1 MNAIMKL
8 SITALLPVAALL
20 QPQGLP
26 TSPLGN
32 NGSTPLPP
40 RALTT
45 PLERISAQFR
55 VPVNVLEAISFAESS
70 HNKLALAHNPAGDAK
85 YGRTRSS
92 AYGLMQVRGL
102 WAGTEIC
109 PEAVAPTDLY
119 EPITNVTCG
128 TRLLRHELNR
138 FGDDLK
144 LALAAYNGGPKCVRN
159 GSVICPEASRYAEK
173 VLTLA
178 KLRK

>member
-1 MNAIMKL
+1 MNTFTKL
-8 SITALLPVAALL
+8 LLVAVPLTLLNLHKPSI
-20 QPQGLP
+20 
-26 TSPLGN
+26 S
-32 NGSTPLPP
+32 NGSDVPLP

-70 HNKLALAHNPAGDAK
+70 HNKLALAHNPRGDAK
-85 YGRTRSS
+85 YGRSRSS

-119 EPITNVTCG
+119 EPITSVTCG

-144 LALAAYNGGPKCVRN
+144 LALAAYNGGPKCVSPQ
-159 GSVICPEASRYAEK
+159 GSKGKIICPAAGKYAEK
-173 VLTLA
+173 VLRLA
-178 KLRK
+178 KR